1 MPQQESPDVIDA
13 CPGDQEYRSHES
25 DGDFGGEVGLDNN
38 VAIEYTD
45 DFPENV
51 QLRKTSQDD
60 VLQNSPDMLPQVP
73 EEDKEDDGLNKINEL
88 GDESDEDEQVEKVDL
103 SSEEF
108 SYLKRDPE
116 EEFFMLA
123 VLSQKMIH
131 TESYDDAE
139 YVYELSAAKLFR
151 QVRDLRMPFH
161 QWYKWLEDKF
171 GFIRI
176 AFMAQ
181 LEEKEQ
187 KERERREQAEADAAI
202 AEEVE

>member
-1 MPQQESPDVIDA
+1 
-13 CPGDQEYRSHES
+13 
-25 DGDFGGEVGLDNN
+25 
-38 VAIEYTD
+38 
-45 DFPENV
+45 
-51 QLRKTSQDD
+51 
-60 VLQNSPDMLPQVP
+60 
-73 EEDKEDDGLNKINEL
+73 
-88 GDESDEDEQVEKVDL
+88 
-103 SSEEF
+103 
-108 SYLKRDPE
+108 
-116 EEFFMLA
+116 
-123 VLSQKMIH
+123 MIH